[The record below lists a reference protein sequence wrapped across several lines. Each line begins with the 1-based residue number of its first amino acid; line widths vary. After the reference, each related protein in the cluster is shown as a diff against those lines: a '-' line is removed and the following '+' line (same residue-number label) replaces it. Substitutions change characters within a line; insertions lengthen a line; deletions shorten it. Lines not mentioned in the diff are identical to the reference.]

1 MRSPGETIPASR
13 DTSPNEILSV
23 KQQNNKMDTQ
33 SRSPYRFKTLSY
45 EMEMERL
52 KSALMAKE
60 KANTA
65 LKSAILAT
73 LENVAFIGEAKY
85 SKALFNLIK

>member
-1 MRSPGETIPASR
+1 
-13 DTSPNEILSV
+13 
-23 KQQNNKMDTQ
+23 
-33 SRSPYRFKTLSY
+33 
-45 EMEMERL
+45 MEMERL
-52 KSALMAKE
+52 KSALMEKE